1 MPGGYRI
8 KRRLVHVGV
17 VWWRGVGRACPAA
30 PDRIWRRWAHQT
42 TPMWTTISHDPYV
55 LGYMY
60 VYVCNKPHQPRP
72 KRAIQPAAFNG
83 PQPRRAE
90 LAPARQKQP
99 AVIYSVAFL
108 ARD

>member
-1 MPGGYRI
+1 
-8 KRRLVHVGV
+8 VEV

-42 TPMWTTISHDPYV
+42 TPTWTIISQDLYV
-55 LGYMY
+55 LGYMC

-83 PQPRRAE
+83 PQPSRARSTGPQRVKNTIC
-90 LAPARQKQP
+90 LYIVMHLWHAIDKIAPIR
-99 AVIYSVAFL
+99 AVI
-108 ARD
+108 